1 MEEKKLKELYEYL
14 DWYSF
19 VNYDEVESCVN
30 DFFIENYEILELSYW
45 DLFFYHELA
54 IRYISDRWLEFE
66 EDIVNWEDLN
76 HVEDWKKEVL
86 SYNNKQNGDNRIE

>member
-1 MEEKKLKELYEYL
+1 MEEKLKELYEYL

-19 VNYDEVESCVN
+19 VNYDEVEACVN
-30 DFFIENYEILELSYW
+30 DFFVEIYEILEPSYW

-66 EDIVNWEDLN
+66 EDIVNWVDVN

-86 SYNNKQNGDNRIE
+86 SYNNKQNGDDRIK

>member
-1 MEEKKLKELYEYL
+1 MEEKLKELYEYL

-19 VNYDEVESCVN
+19 VNYDEVEACVN
-30 DFFIENYEILELSYW
+30 DFFVENYEIFEPSFW
-45 DLFFYHELA
+45 DLFYYHELA

-66 EDIVNWEDLN
+66 EDIVNWVDVN

-86 SYNNKQNGDNRIE
+86 SYNNK